1 MTCIV
6 GLETPTGVI
15 IGGDSAGVA
24 GWDLDVRA
32 DTKVFTRGPYA
43 FGFTSSFRMGQLL
56 RYAPSVELDAGPQ
69 FCPGVDGSD
78 DDLDR
83 FMATTFVDAVRALLK
98 AGGYAKREN
107 EQEEGG
113 TFLVGVAGRLYEV
126 HSDYQV
132 ARSTAGFS
140 ACGCGAQIALGAMY
154 AMIGK
159 RCHNDV
165 KVRTA
170 LDAAERFSAG
180 VRGPMHLVEV

>member
-56 RYAPSVELDAGPQ
+56 RYALSDVLDGDAPSSLLTDD
-69 FCPGVDGSD
+69 CVD
-78 DDLDR
+78 R
-83 FMATTFVDAVRALLK
+83 WMATEFVDAVRALLK

-107 EQEEGG
+107 EVEEGG

-154 AMIGK
+154 VSARVGK
-159 RCHNDV
+159 LKAPRRV
-165 KVRTA
+165 YMA
-170 LDAAERFSAG
+170 LEAAERFSAG